1 MEHLIKQFKFIVLI
15 YGDKQIIYERAE
27 TYEQAKQKVIN
38 KGYKL
43 CEECN
48 G

>member
-1 MEHLIKQFKFIVLI
+1 MKQFKFIVLVN
-15 YGDKQIIYERAE
+15 GNKETIYERAE
-27 TYEQAKQKVIN
+27 TYEAAKQKVID